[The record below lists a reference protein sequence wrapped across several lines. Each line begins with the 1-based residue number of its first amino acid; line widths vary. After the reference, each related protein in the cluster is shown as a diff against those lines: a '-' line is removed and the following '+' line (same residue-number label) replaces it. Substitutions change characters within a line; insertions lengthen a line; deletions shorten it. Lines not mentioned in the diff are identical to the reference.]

1 MTAGMCRRKITFLFT
16 YRKHKARLSD
26 VPPSSK
32 FHLTK
37 QHHLLG
43 ISVQRNEPM
52 GGYRLFKPQHSAIG
66 GPLMMQNAFSPVLE
80 VLRVFKG
87 LNSV

>member
-1 MTAGMCRRKITFLFT
+1 MTAWMCRRKITFLFT
-16 YRKHKARLSD
+16 YRKHKTRLSD

-43 ISVQRNEPM
+43 INVQRNEPM
-52 GGYRLFKPQHSAIG
+52 GDIDYPNHNILPLVAI
-66 GPLMMQNAFSPVLE
+66 S
-80 VLRVFKG
+80 
-87 LNSV
+87 